1 MKYFS
6 IWPDPWGVLGFHL
19 GSPSAQKI
27 VDGALSRLGIS
38 YSGLA
43 YEILVTIGV
52 FLHLPLQRE
61 FLRFLQV
68 LTVSRMI
75 FPSKNH
81 FCCCRNGP
89 MFQVLTIKS
98 EYYKD
103 HSLIIPEVT
112 GPQWHTSQH
121 DGPKSPGDNDMV
133 YHGTLPTKRRN
144 VDTTRNTLSPII
156 MVQWKMGAWKMTGLS
171 PFWGPFSTEPWLWD
185 IRVVD
190 LDTKGRNQGK
200 KQSIR
205 AICLFLT
212 STSSTKINTKKKTN
226 VPQSTL

>member
-1 MKYFS
+1 MTDFPQMVVGRKGNPLFQGNRS
-6 IWPDPWGVLGFHL
+6 VGEIFFHL
-19 GSPSAQKI
+19 ARSMRCFGFSPWEPFSSKI
-27 VDGALSRLGIS
+27 LDGALSRLGIS

-61 FLRFLQV
+61 FLRVLQV

-112 GPQWHTSQH
+112 GPQ
-121 DGPKSPGDNDMV
+121 
-133 YHGTLPTKRRN
+133 
-144 VDTTRNTLSPII
+144 
-156 MVQWKMGAWKMTGLS
+156 
-171 PFWGPFSTEPWLWD
+171 
-185 IRVVD
+185 
-190 LDTKGRNQGK
+190 
-200 KQSIR
+200 
-205 AICLFLT
+205 
-212 STSSTKINTKKKTN
+212 
-226 VPQSTL
+226 